1 MRPERG
7 ACENEDEVRAIV
19 LSKFQMGASS
29 LRIDK
34 PQGVKWGDPGR
45 AG

>member
-1 MRPERG
+1 MCAERR

-19 LSKFQMGASS
+19 LSKFQMGESS
-29 LRIDK
+29 LICK
-34 PQGVKWGDPGR
+34 PQGVKWGDSGR